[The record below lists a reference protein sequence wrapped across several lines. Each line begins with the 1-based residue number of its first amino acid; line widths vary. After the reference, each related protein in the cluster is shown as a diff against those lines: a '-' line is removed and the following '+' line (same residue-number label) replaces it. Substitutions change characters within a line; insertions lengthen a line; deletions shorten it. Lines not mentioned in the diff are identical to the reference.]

1 MLCSERNKIETVFS
15 SIVSRM
21 PRYIHARTESGFC
34 LKVTFFILAYLIHWD
49 NHPPS
54 VILAIQMSI

>member
-15 SIVSRM
+15 SIVSQM
-21 PRYIHARTESGFC
+21 PRYIRARTESGFC

-49 NHPPS
+49 NRPP
-54 VILAIQMSI
+54 QQF